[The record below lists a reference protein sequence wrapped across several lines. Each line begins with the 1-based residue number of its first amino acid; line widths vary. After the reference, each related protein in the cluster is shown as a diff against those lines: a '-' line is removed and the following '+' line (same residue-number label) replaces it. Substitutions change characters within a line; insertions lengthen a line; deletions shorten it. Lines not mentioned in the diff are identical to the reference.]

1 MSLKKQKT
9 TSHLQRSRKKSQLHY
24 GKKQVFVTIIP
35 SVPKSLNRTNTS
47 KINNLSQTKFPPKKW
62 QVPQVLLLLNT
73 KKFAKMHPKKTKQT
87 NDNNHLPEHSCK
99 NGNESSEGPG
109 ESSLRFH
116 TNPFTYGLRIPV
128 PGSESPQRK
137 TLTKHQVTIGPLI
150 QFIDTPLKSPRI
162 KPSEP

>member
-24 GKKQVFVTIIP
+24 GKKQVLSLSFPVFPNPWTEP
-35 SVPKSLNRTNTS
+35 TPLKLTTSPKQ
-47 KINNLSQTKFPPKKW
+47 IPPKKMTSSPSFI
-62 QVPQVLLLLNT
+62 VVKH